1 MSNSSWTAK
10 SAQEKIKHFLKSV
23 RERERDA
30 NDQSGSDTE
39 DSEGRNGEN
48 PSAYVERALTDLGR
62 GSDGGI

>member
-10 SAQEKIKHFLKSV
+10 SAQENIKPFLLKSV
-23 RERERDA
+23 RERENA

-48 PSAYVERALTDLGR
+48 PSAYVERALADLGR
-62 GSDGGI
+62 GSDGA